1 MAEAAKRRFS
11 NSSIENAFT
20 TRMPPSV
27 SDRIAFRSAIRSC
40 VIVLRRRSFFPRK
53 TMSQSEGGITTR
65 ERSARRQEVQKIQN
79 RHTARS
85 RALLMRLLKPAA
97 RAPRT
102 SAMSFVSR
110 ERRAPVRRVWKKES
124 ERSWRCA

>member
-1 MAEAAKRRFS
+1 LAEAAKRRFS

-20 TRMPPSV
+20 TRMPPRV
-27 SDRIAFRSAIRSC
+27 SERIAFRSAIRSW
-40 VIVLRRRSFFPRK
+40 VMVLRRRSFFPSH
-53 TMSQSEGGITTR
+53 TISDSEGGITR
-65 ERSARRQEVQKIQN
+65 SERSARRQEVQKIQN

-110 ERRAPVRRVWKKES
+110 ERSAPVRRV
-124 ERSWRCA
+124 